1 MRRLSSSYTFF
12 YKRVF
17 PLLWCGFLLF
27 VFSMQFLAGRHA
39 RIPDESTDILPF
51 LLMPVFMLGIGF
63 FIYYKLIHDLMDE
76 VWLDGDWLVVKNSG
90 EQRRVAL
97 ADVMNVNA
105 TTMTNPRRIT
115 VMLRTESRLGR
126 NVSFMPA
133 SPRGFLSAFKPDP
146 IATELIERVDA
157 LRGASR

>member
-1 MRRLSSSYTFF
+1 MRRVSSSSTYF

-17 PLLWCGFLLF
+17 PVLWFGFLL
-27 VFSMQFLAGRHA
+27 VFLAIALWGALYSPAAA
-39 RIPDESTDILPF
+39 RPQPVLPF
-51 LLMPVFMLGIGF
+51 LLLPLLMAGIGF
-63 FIYYKLIHDLMDE
+63 LVFRKLIFDLVDE
-76 VWLDGDWLVVKNSG
+76 VWLDGDWLIVKNRD

-97 ADVMNVNA
+97 SDVMNVNA

-115 VMLRTESRLGR
+115 VMLRTDTRYGR
-126 NVSFMPA
+126 SFSFMPA

-157 LRGASR
+157 LRGVAR

>member
-1 MRRLSSSYTFF
+1 MRRLSSSYTYF
-12 YKRVF
+12 YKRIF
-17 PLLWCGFLLF
+17 PLLWGGFLL
-27 VFSMQFLAGRHA
+27 VVVAIQLGAIQHA
-39 RIPDESTDILPF
+39 RTSVQPAQILPF
-51 LLMPVFMLGIGF
+51 VLMPLLMAGVGF
-63 FIYYKLIHDLMDE
+63 FIYRKLIHDLVDE
-76 VWLDGDWLVVKNSG
+76 VWLDGDYLVVKNRG

-105 TTMTNPRRIT
+105 STMTNPRRVT
-115 VMLRTESRLGR
+115 LMLRTESRLGR

-133 SPRGFLSAFKPDP
+133 SPRRFMSAFQPDP